1 MKKKEKLFL
10 ISLPKALLIIVYIS
24 FKYSFAH
31 KLTHKHMQ
39 YIERAC
45 FHIGIF
51 ISRFLNEAFC
61 PCVEKCFKNIF
72 NGALYFLIWECLV
85 YFLFKKAFLYY
96 NYLSF

>member
-31 KLTHKHMQ
+31 KLTHQHTQ

-45 FHIGIF
+45 FHISIF
-51 ISRFLNEAFC
+51 ISRFLNEHFLHVLRNALKTFLMVHC
-61 PCVEKCFKNIF
+61 IF
-72 NGALYFLIWECLV
+72 
-85 YFLFKKAFLYY
+85 
-96 NYLSF
+96 